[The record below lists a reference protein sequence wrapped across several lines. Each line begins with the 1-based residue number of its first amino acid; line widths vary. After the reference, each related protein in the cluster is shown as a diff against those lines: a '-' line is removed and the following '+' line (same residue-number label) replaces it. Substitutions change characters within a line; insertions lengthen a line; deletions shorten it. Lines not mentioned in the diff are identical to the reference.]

1 MIPTNSLRATQF
13 DPATRSKISL
23 GQTPSIRAEAL
34 SHYFG
39 SGELRK
45 QVLFENHLTVYP
57 GEIIIMTGP
66 SGSGKTTLLTLLGAL
81 RSVQQGNLEVLGQP
95 LDGASPKAMEQFR
108 RQVGF
113 IFQAH
118 NLFDSLNATQNV
130 RMAIELCY
138 PHRSA
143 HEQTLAAEEILR
155 AVGLENRLHHRPK
168 QLSGGQKQR
177 VAIARGLVHQPRLVL
192 ADEPTAALS
201 DHEVAALFRAIARLK
216 ARGVAI
222 VYTTHKMDEVFR
234 LADRISVLRDGR
246 LISTAPANELDPS
259 KLISLMVGREM
270 ADVFPMRSLPTDEI
284 LLDVSGLTRE
294 PAYRDVSFQVRR
306 GEVVALAGLMGAGR
320 TEVVSA
326 VYGLQPATRGVITFK
341 GRPLVV
347 RSPQDA
353 LSAGIGMVT
362 EDRKGLGLIPALGVN
377 QNITLTALR
386 TLCRGQLIDHRAE
399 AVTVGARLEE
409 LAVKASRPSQP
420 IAQLSGGNQQKA
432 LLARCLLGDPD
443 LIILDEPTRGIDIG
457 AKAEIYALI
466 QKLAQAGK
474 GVLLVSSELPE
485 VLSLAHRIVVL
496 RRGSVATTL
505 DATETDQETVLRHAM
520 PL

>member
-1 MIPTNSLRATQF
+1 LGTEPCGRFGRIDRAAQLLRA
-13 DPATRSKISL
+13 K
-23 GQTPSIRAEAL
+23 
-34 SHYFG
+34 
-39 SGELRK
+39 ELLQELESEIDASR
-45 QVLFENHLTVYP
+45 LMRTLTVAQTQVV
-57 GEIIIMTGP
+57 EIA
-66 SGSGKTTLLTLLGAL
+66 KALG
-81 RSVQQGNLEVLGQP
+81 
-95 LDGASPKAMEQFR
+95 
-108 RQVGF
+108 RQADV
-113 IFQAH
+113 
-118 NLFDSLNATQNV
+118 
-130 RMAIELCY
+130 
-138 PHRSA
+138 
-143 HEQTLAAEEILR
+143 ILM
-155 AVGLENRLHHRPK
+155 
-168 QLSGGQKQR
+168 
-177 VAIARGLVHQPRLVL
+177 
-192 ADEPTAALS
+192 DEPTAALS

-246 LISTAPANELDPS
+246 LISTAPANELAPA

-270 ADVFPMRSLPTDEI
+270 ADVFPKRSLPTDEI
-284 LLDVSGLTRE
+284 LLDISGLTRE
-294 PAYRDVSFQVRR
+294 PAYRDVSFQVHR

-326 VYGLQPATRGVITFK
+326 VYGLQPASRGVITFK

-353 LSAGIGMVT
+353 LAAGIGMVT
-362 EDRKGLGLIPALGVN
+362 EDRKGLGLIPALGVD

-399 AVTVGARLEE
+399 AATVGARLEE

-496 RRGSVATTL
+496 RRGSVAATL

-520 PL
+520 PS